1 MVKPTGYARGVR
13 RQALIDASVQPGGRA
28 PAPGRLALVQAF
40 VNTVDREHGP
50 DLLDEPAGLAAW
62 LAHRDLPGTGAAPSA
77 AELREAEALREAL
90 RALLWANAG
99 HAVQDAAPAR
109 AVVERAAR
117 RGGVALRLGEA
128 GAGLAATRGG
138 VAGALG
144 EVAAAAGEALI
155 TGTWARLK
163 ACPGERCGWAFHD
176 ASPNRSA
183 TWCSM
188 EVCGGRAKARAY
200 QRRRRAAS

>member
-1 MVKPTGYARGVR
+1 VERA
-13 RQALIDASVQPGGRA
+13 ALIEGSVQPGGRA

-50 DLLDEPAGLAAW
+50 DLLAEPAGLAAW
-62 LAHRDLPGTGAAPSA
+62 LAHRGLGGPGLTVGPRD
-77 AELREAEALREAL
+77 LREAVALREAL
-90 RALLWANAG
+90 RALLWENAG
-99 HAVQDAAPAR
+99 HGEAGPEAAA
-109 AVVERAAR
+109 ALERAAR
-117 RGGVALRLGEA
+117 RGGVALRVAPGGRA
-128 GAGLAATRGG
+128 ALAPERDG

-144 EVAAAAGEALI
+144 AVAAAAGEAMLV
-155 TGTWARLK
+155 GEWPRLK

-188 EVCGGRAKARAY
+188 DVCGARAKARAY
-200 QRRRRAAS
+200 HRRRRAAGR